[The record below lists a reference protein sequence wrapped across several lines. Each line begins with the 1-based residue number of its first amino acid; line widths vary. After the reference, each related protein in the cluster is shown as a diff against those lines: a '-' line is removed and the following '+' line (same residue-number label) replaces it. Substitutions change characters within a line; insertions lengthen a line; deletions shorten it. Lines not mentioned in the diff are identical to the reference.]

1 LKEKSALMQKPRRSF
16 HRPSNSGD
24 SKIDALIRKISD
36 ELVDSIDPISL
47 PSLNAFERKLIHRH
61 FDRNADIATRTYRNG
76 ENHEMRIYPV
86 GNLRR
91 YAQQKAE
98 QAIRTGERVVLPHM
112 NDYERFIV
120 HDALKDLTS
129 VKSASYGEGE
139 NRHIEIEPDLFGRG
153 LKRIIKKI
161 RLF

>member
-1 LKEKSALMQKPRRSF
+1 
-16 HRPSNSGD
+16 
-24 SKIDALIRKISD
+24 
-36 ELVDSIDPISL
+36 
-47 PSLNAFERKLIHRH
+47 
-61 FDRNADIATRTYRNG
+61 
-76 ENHEMRIYPV
+76 V